1 MNHKV
6 TNIWSKQD
14 WKWIVCVMTSLTS
27 LVITINESIFLM
39 FFSQCISFVSRNNT
53 YVLLSKWTISSTTYK
68 TNKNQFCF
76 GILYYI
82 NTWCSGLL
90 CLSFESNILNH
101 YRPRFFKILK
111 QSQFMIFSL
120 GNYKKQP
127 IVHVQEKKNF
137 SKSDKMDWNVSIPLK
152 RGPVKPTFRCWLRSH
167 WPFDNKTFFSNIY
180 LCWPKRAVE
189 PLKSHNF

>member
-53 YVLLSKWTISSTTYK
+53 YFFLSEQFHLLLIKRTK
-68 TNKNQFCF
+68 TNFTLD
-76 GILYYI
+76 ILYYI

-90 CLSFESNILNH
+90 CLSFESNTILNH

-127 IVHVQEKKNF
+127 ISTRARRKKNF
-137 SKSDKMDWNVSIPLK
+137 FKSDKMDWNASIPLK

-167 WPFDNKTFFSNIY
+167 WPFDNKTFFFPTYIFVGQ
-180 LCWPKRAVE
+180 KE
-189 PLKSHNF
+189 Q

>member
-1 MNHKV
+1 MIK
-6 TNIWSKQD
+6 TRLKMD
-14 WKWIVCVMTSLTS
+14 RVMTSLTS

-53 YVLLSKWTISSTTYK
+53 YFFLSEQFHLLTTYK

-90 CLSFESNILNH
+90 RLSFESNILNH

-127 IVHVQEKKNF
+127 ISTRARKKKLFQKWQNGLECLNT
-137 SKSDKMDWNVSIPLK
+137 S
-152 RGPVKPTFRCWLRSH
+152 
-167 WPFDNKTFFSNIY
+167 
-180 LCWPKRAVE
+180 
-189 PLKSHNF
+189 

>member
-53 YVLLSKWTISSTTYK
+53 LYFFLSEQFHLLTTYK
-68 TNKNQFCF
+68 TNKNQFYF
-76 GILYYI
+76 GHSLFNI

-127 IVHVQEKKNF
+127 KSTRVRKKNF
-137 SKSDKMDWNVSIPLK
+137 FKSDKMDWNASIPLK

-167 WPFDNKTFFSNIY
+167 WPFDNKTFFFQHIS
-180 LCWPKRAVE
+180 LLAKKSSRAIKK
-189 PLKSHNF
+189 P

>member
-53 YVLLSKWTISSTTYK
+53 YFFLSEQFHLLLIKRTK
-68 TNKNQFCF
+68 TNFTLD
-76 GILYYI
+76 ILYYI

-127 IVHVQEKKNF
+127 ISTRARRK
-137 SKSDKMDWNVSIPLK
+137 
-152 RGPVKPTFRCWLRSH
+152 
-167 WPFDNKTFFSNIY
+167 KTFPKVTKWTGMSQYLLRGDLSN
-180 LCWPKRAVE
+180 
-189 PLKSHNF
+189 PLLGVDWDHTDLLTTKLFFPTYIFVGQKEQ